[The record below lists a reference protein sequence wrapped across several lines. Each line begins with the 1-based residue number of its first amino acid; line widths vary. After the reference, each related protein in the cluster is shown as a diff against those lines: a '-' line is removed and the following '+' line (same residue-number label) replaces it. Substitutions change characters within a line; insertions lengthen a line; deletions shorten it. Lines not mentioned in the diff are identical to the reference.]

1 MKVFKWLWAL
11 LLCVF
16 FAGCANQDT
25 CDVEDNPIRK
35 VQCGTA
41 EVTQGVKKVVVDV
54 GEEGVSTLHN
64 AGMKSGVSPALQ
76 GVSQAIVDTS
86 EQIGQEQRGTVMG
99 QEVILFP
106 PETENEGKILR
117 IEF

>member
-1 MKVFKWLWAL
+1 MNVFKCLWTL
-11 LLCVF
+11 VLCVVC
-16 FAGCANQDT
+16 AGCANQDT

-41 EVTQGVKKVVVDV
+41 EVTHGVKKAVVDV
-54 GEEGVSTLHN
+54 SEEGVSTLHN
-64 AGMKSGVSPALQ
+64 AGMKTGVSPALQ
-76 GVSQAIVDTS
+76 GVSQVIVDTS
-86 EQIGQEQRGTVMG
+86 EQIGQEQRGKVMG

>member
-1 MKVFKWLWAL
+1 V

-16 FAGCANQDT
+16 CAGCAHDESKNKD
-25 CDVEDNPIRK
+25 DNPLLR
-35 VQCGTA
+35 VQSDA
-41 EVTQGVKKVVVDV
+41 VEVTEGVTKTVIDV
-54 GEEGVSTLHN
+54 SEEGISSLHD
-64 AGMKSGVSPALQ
+64 AGMKTGVTPAVR
-76 GVSQAIVDTS
+76 GVSQAIVETS